1 GCPTSGGCVD
11 RSSCSGPSRARR
23 PRSPGPARPAS
34 TPLSL
39 AAPMCRSDRCAIRR
53 DAMRSPFAYDVFGMQ
68 RSHFADGPRGS
79 FSCHFR
85 GRTEEVALASH
96 RCHASR
102 VDEPSMAGQQLILIV
117 EDEKDLLDLLQFNL
131 RQGGFDTVTAPD
143 GEKALELLRQRIPDL
158 VMLDLMLP
166 GVPGIEV
173 CRQLKS
179 SPRTKHVP

>member
-1 GCPTSGGCVD
+1 MLRGAPATASRLDWYPTQG
-11 RSSCSGPSRARR
+11 RAGHSLQPERA
-23 PRSPGPARPAS
+23 AR
-34 TPLSL
+34 TK
-39 AAPMCRSDRCAIRR
+39 
-53 DAMRSPFAYDVFGMQ
+53 
-68 RSHFADGPRGS
+68 
-79 FSCHFR
+79 
-85 GRTEEVALASH
+85 EVAPASH

-179 SPRTKHVP
+179 S